1 MEEIA
6 STQLFAVRGHN
17 QDTTFAIRSR
27 PTLSGH
33 RALSEQ
39 LLLPT
44 GAAQVVT
51 SQQEMMPL
59 TDLCNRLVVTSIR
72 QMPNS

>member
-6 STQLFAVRGHN
+6 SAQLIAVRRHN
-17 QDTTFAIRSR
+17 QDTTFAVRSR

-33 RALSEQ
+33 RAFPEQ
-39 LLLPT
+39 LPLPT
-44 GAAQVVT
+44 DAAQVAT
-51 SQQEMMPL
+51 SQQKMMPL